1 MHRVLKTYMHRLNAS
16 LNLLSRD
23 SSEEYRQTVY
33 DSMRRALN
41 EMLKAI
47 MHISYDFNRLIDDKF
62 EGER

>member
-1 MHRVLKTYMHRLNAS
+1 MHRVLKTYVHRLNAS
-16 LNLLSRD
+16 LNLLSRG
-23 SSEEYRQTVY
+23 SSEEYCQTVY

-47 MHISYDFNRLIDDKF
+47 MHISYDFNRLIDEKV